1 MMAEVNRGETKTLK
15 QVTEVGTLS
24 KSEDPWLRVGKDGLF
39 RATMCSDF
47 GPQRAGDYA
56 KLSAMSDELAK
67 VAPRFLW
74 KFWDSMPIAHASAGA
89 GVCAGWPREAAN
101 PPHPLKLAGFHP
113 GVMVSN
119 PTHDPATPL
128 TNAASLWQQI
138 PLARLMIA
146 DVDGHQ
152 TLPNSKCAYEAD
164 LRFFTNPGAMPLIT
178 LCGK

>member
-1 MMAEVNRGETKTLK
+1 VAN
-15 QVTEVGTLS
+15 LS
-24 KSEDPWLRVGKDGLF
+24 KSEDPWLRIGKDGLF
-39 RATMCSDF
+39 RAVMCSDY
-47 GPQRAGDYA
+47 GPQGDYA
-56 KLSAMSDELAK
+56 KLSALSDTLAE

-89 GVCAGWPREAAN
+89 GVCAGWPREASH
-101 PPHPLKLAGFHP
+101 PPHPLKVGLHRN
-113 GVMVSN
+113 VLVSN

-128 TNAASLWQQI
+128 ASAVSVWLQI

-152 TLPNSKCAYEAD
+152 SLPLSKCAYETDA
-164 LRFFTNPGAMPLIT
+164 RFFADPGATPLTT